1 MGTFIRLKKG
11 FDINLAGKAAPQ
23 IAANQPSESGDVF
36 SIKPTDFHGIY
47 LPKVLVKEGDVVKS
61 GTPLFHDKRN
71 ESVIFCAPVSGEVVE
86 VKRGDKRKLLEI
98 KILADRNMEYVQFQ
112 KYGFSDLSR
121 LTRETAQQQILQS
134 GVWPNLVQRPFGIVA
149 DPNETPK
156 SIFISA
162 FDSSPL
168 APDYSII
175 FKGQEQA
182 FQAGIEVLRKFTSG
196 KIHVNIRGDKEVSA
210 VFSQA
215 QGVELNK
222 FTGPHPAG
230 NVGVQ
235 IHHIDPIGKADL
247 VWTIN
252 PFGVIQIG
260 KLFLNGIY
268 DASRIIAVAGSEL
281 KTPQYYS
288 TYTGASVK
296 KFLSNNLKQ
305 ENVRVISG
313 NVLTG
318 TRIPKDGYVGFFD
331 NLVSV
336 IPEGDY
342 YEFMGWIAPSSR
354 KLSTSRAFGLFSFLN
369 YNKEFTLDS
378 NMHGEPRAFVQTGT
392 FEKVVP
398 MDILPTFLLKAILAE
413 DYDEMEAL
421 GIYEVIEEDLALC
434 EFVDVSKHNV
444 QEIVR
449 EGIDLMLNS

>member
-1 MGTFIRLKKG
+1 MGKIIRLNKG
-11 FDINLAGKAAPQ
+11 FDINLAGKAAPE
-23 IAANQPSESGDVF
+23 IATSQPLEAGDIF
-36 SIKPTDFHGIY
+36 TIKPTDFQGIY
-47 LPKVLVKEGDVVKS
+47 LPKVVVKEGDVVKAGS
-61 GTPLFHDKRN
+61 PLFHDKRN
-71 ESVIFCAPVSGEVVE
+71 ENILFTSPVSGEVVE
-86 VKRGDKRKLLEI
+86 IKRGDKRKLLEVRV
-98 KILADRNMEYVQFQ
+98 LADKTVDYVSFPR
-112 KYGFSDLSR
+112 FAASDIAS
-121 LTRETAQQQILQS
+121 LTREVVQQQMLSS
-134 GVWPNLVQRPFGIVA
+134 GVWVNLVQRPFGIVA

-156 SIFISA
+156 SIFISG
-162 FDSSPL
+162 FDTHPL
-168 APDYSII
+168 APDYSVI
-175 FKGQEQA
+175 FKGQETA
-182 FQAGIEVLRKFTSG
+182 FQAGLEVLKKLTSG
-196 KIHVNIRGDKEVSA
+196 KVNIGIPGDRPVAALFTEAK
-210 VFSQA
+210 
-215 QGVELNK
+215 GVELHK
-222 FTGPHPAG
+222 FSGPHPAG

-235 IHHIDPIGKADL
+235 IHHVDPIGKTDL

-260 KLFLNGIY
+260 RLFLNGVY

-281 KTPQYYS
+281 KAPRYYT
-288 TYTGASVK
+288 TYTGAPVK

-318 TRIPKDGYVGFFD
+318 VRISKDGYVGFFD

-342 YEFMGWIAPSSR
+342 YEFMGWITPSGK
-354 KLSTSRAFGLFSFLN
+354 KLSASRAFGLFSFLN
-369 YNKEFTLDS
+369 YRKEYTLDS

-444 QEIVR
+444 QEILR
-449 EGIDLMLNS
+449 EGIDLMVNS